1 MNELKNLCF
10 NPFFGIMLSLLCFQL
25 GKICF
30 EKTKSIFCNPLLLGI
45 IFSIL
50 FLVIF
55 KIPYEAYNKGGS
67 ILKLLIS
74 PIATV
79 VIGVSL
85 HEQFKVLKK
94 NWLPIIISVFVG
106 SIFAILVVYGLGVIA
121 GFEDVLH
128 KSTLP
133 KSVTTAVALDIAS
146 KFGWEGS
153 LVAIMTV
160 VTGVTG
166 AVIAPWVVKF
176 IKSPVAKGLAIGTAS
191 HVVGTSKALELGEV
205 EGAMSGLSV
214 GLAAIST
221 SFILPILLKFL

>member
-1 MNELKNLCF
+1 MKELCF
-10 NPFFGIMLSLLCFQL
+10 NPFFGILLSLVSFQI
-25 GKICF
+25 GKYCF
-30 EKTKSIFCNPLLLGI
+30 EKTKSIFCNPLLIGI
-45 IFSIL
+45 ILTIV
-50 FLVIF
+50 FLIVF
-55 KIPYEAYNKGGS
+55 NIPYEAYNNGGS

-85 HEQFKVLKK
+85 YEQFQVLKK
-94 NWLPIIISVFVG
+94 NWLPILLSVFIG
-106 SIFAILVVYGLGVIA
+106 SLIAILVVYGLGILVD
-121 GFEDVLH
+121 FEEGIHLA
-128 KSTLP
+128 TLP
-133 KSVTTAVALDIAS
+133 KSVTTAVALEIAS

-176 IKSPVAKGLAIGTAS
+176 IKSPVARGLAIGTAS

-205 EGAMSGLSV
+205 EGAMSGLAV

-221 SFILPILLKFL
+221 SFLLPILLKFI